1 MDLPRSNE
9 QQTQFNDWITQ
20 FSIPCQKK
28 KKKKCRIALVMLHN
42 CNSSQD
48 LATVFIL
55 FSALSTCNMKIYGPW
70 EGALIQGEP

>member
-28 KKKKCRIALVMLHN
+28 KKRNAGLHWL
-42 CNSSQD
+42 CFT
-48 LATVFIL
+48 TVTP
-55 FSALSTCNMKIYGPW
+55 AKT
-70 EGALIQGEP
+70 

>member
-28 KKKKCRIALVMLHN
+28 KKKEMQDCIGYA
-42 CNSSQD
+42 SQ
-48 LATVFIL
+48 L
-55 FSALSTCNMKIYGPW
+55 
-70 EGALIQGEP
+70 